1 MHFFL
6 QNCEFGIKKELTKEN
21 TTKGN
26 CPTSQSNGSLPAA
39 ADSGVGTKKSLNK
52 DYCDKSIQKV

>member
-21 TTKGN
+21 TIKGN
-26 CPTSQSNGSLPAA
+26 CPTSQSNGSLLAA
-39 ADSGVGTKKSLNK
+39 AHAYVIRKK
-52 DYCDKSIQKV
+52 QP